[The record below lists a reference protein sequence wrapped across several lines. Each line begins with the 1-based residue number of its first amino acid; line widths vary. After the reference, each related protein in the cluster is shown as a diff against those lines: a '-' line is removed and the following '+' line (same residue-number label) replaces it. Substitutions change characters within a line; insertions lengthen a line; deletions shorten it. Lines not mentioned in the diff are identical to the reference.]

1 MGVRL
6 PEWWPEKK
14 LGAAAAIFDEHG
26 QVLLV
31 KHSYGLLNWELPGG
45 AVEAGEGVVEAAVR
59 EVHEETGLHVI
70 AQHLT
75 GVYFDIDAD
84 ALHFV
89 ILCQR
94 RDSTRVP
101 RLDAEEITA
110 CAFWKLDELPR
121 PISDFTVRRIEDA
134 VSGAEQSL
142 PVSIGPRRWLG

>member
-1 MGVRL
+1 M
-6 PEWWPEKK
+6 PESWPKKK
-14 LGAAAAIFDEHG
+14 LGAAATIFDEHG
-26 QVLLV
+26 KVLLV
-31 KHSYGLLNWELPGG
+31 KHSYGRLNWELPGG

-75 GVYFDIDAD
+75 GVYFEVDAD

-94 RDSTRVP
+94 RDTTRVP
-101 RLDAEEITA
+101 RPDAEEITE
-110 CAFWKLDELPR
+110 CAFWNPDELPR

-134 VSGAEQSL
+134 VSGAEQPL